1 MWGVGCVG
9 RVGWCNGGMDVMVP
23 RVLVTL
29 ATLAYA
35 VGPLVVDLNRTH
47 LRHPA
52 WPGHARLHLLWAAV
66 GQLGVGLLMLWRV
79 WWGAGDPVGLGQE
92 AAVVGLLFT
101 GGFWVALALRRF
113 YGGTLHDPQGI
124 PPWRG
129 IDGNL
134 VAVALISAMLVAA
147 LLLV

>member
-1 MWGVGCVG
+1 
-9 RVGWCNGGMDVMVP
+9 MDWLWP

-35 VGPLVVDLNRTH
+35 VGPFIVDMNKTH

-52 WPGHARLHLLWAAV
+52 WPGHARFHLMWAAL
-66 GQLGVGLLMLWRV
+66 GQLGVGAVALWFAWHGGDIAPGAAGVRVAILLGACFNAGF
-79 WWGAGDPVGLGQE
+79 WGALV
-92 AAVVGLLFT
+92 
-101 GGFWVALALRRF
+101 LRRRF
-113 YGGTLHDPQGI
+113 GGTLHDPQGI

-134 VAVALISAMLVAA
+134 IAVGLIAGLLVAA
-147 LLLV
+147 WLML